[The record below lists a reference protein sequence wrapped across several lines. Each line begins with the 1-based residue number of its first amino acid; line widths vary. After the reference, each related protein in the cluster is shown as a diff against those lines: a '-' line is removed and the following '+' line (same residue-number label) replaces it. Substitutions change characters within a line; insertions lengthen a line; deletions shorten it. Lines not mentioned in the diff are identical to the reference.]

1 MAKIKNE
8 LFTKCNIY
16 KRFGS
21 IMSHIS
27 SHFTVFIS
35 GLDSF
40 MVYISKKVSEN
51 IFENILGM
59 LYIEIIESILL
70 NLI

>member
-1 MAKIKNE
+1 
-8 LFTKCNIY
+8 
-16 KRFGS
+16 
-21 IMSHIS
+21 MSHIS